1 MRKEAKTYI
10 VYIFPFLFSYEKKK
24 DYPNFVYGN
33 RARVEL
39 LYEKNVFSLE
49 KSYSLLALYIKEKNR
64 KKLAFRR
71 ATN

>member
-10 VYIFPFLFSYEKKK
+10 VYIFSIFLFSYEKKK

-49 KSYSLLALYIKEKNR
+49 K
-64 KKLAFRR
+64 
-71 ATN
+71 T

>member
-10 VYIFPFLFSYEKKK
+10 VYIFPFFFSCEKKK

-49 KSYSLLALYIKEKNR
+49 K
-64 KKLAFRR
+64 
-71 ATN
+71 T